1 MAGGGV
7 RGGGDRAVA
16 VEELDLPAQPRGAL
30 LQPAVPEPVCHG
42 GVRGHLPQDDGD
54 LPTEIALGDPHAGDH
69 VRVGLGIAGAGVPTG
84 AAGPGGAA
92 PEGRTPTVARGAGL
106 QPELLQQYRG
116 AVSDSVDAV
125 RGARTGSGAERR
137 AAPGDWC
144 RDARSE
150 E

>member
-7 RGGGDRAVA
+7 RGGGDGAVA
-16 VEELDLPAQPRGAL
+16 VEELDLPAQPSGAF

-54 LPTEIALGDPHAGDH
+54 LPTEIALGDPDAGDH
-69 VRVGLGIAGAGVPTG
+69 VRVAFGITGAGVP
-84 AAGPGGAA
+84 ASASGPGGAA
-92 PEGRTPTVARGAGL
+92 PEGRPPTVARRAGF

-125 RGARTGSGAERR
+125 RGALDCAGPKRR
-137 AAPGDWC
+137 A
-144 RDARSE
+144 
-150 E
+150 